1 MERTVHTSLQAEH
14 DSTRRYSVCKQTHV
28 EWRTGVKE
36 EKERER
42 ADCILT
48 IVTPPTTEFRKV
60 GCVDER
66 AREREAKEREREK
79 ERAFVEEA
87 EREKERPASPL
98 LDSSLFNDPH
108 T

>member
-1 MERTVHTSLQAEH
+1 MIRRDVTAFANKLTSNGERGSK
-14 DSTRRYSVCKQTHV
+14 RR
-28 EWRTGVKE
+28 
-36 EKERER
+36 ERER